1 MTETAEFE
9 LPTQEDF
16 HYDLRALC
24 LGAIRLTL
32 ETLLNEEVRALV
44 GAGKWQRLAS
54 PKDMGNASYLRR
66 LVTSMGLV
74 ELEAPRARAGGSS
87 SDVLGRYKRR
97 AAEVDDAITAAYVHG
112 SSTRKMGEVTNA

>member
-1 MTETAEFE
+1 MSETAEFE

-16 HYDLRALC
+16 HCDLRTLC

-54 PKDMGNASYLRR
+54 RKDMRNGSYLRR

-74 ELEAPRARAGGSS
+74 ELDVPRARAGGSA
-87 SDVLGRYKRR
+87 SDVLGRYRRR
-97 AAEVDDAITAAYVHG
+97 AAEVEAGQPEAVG
-112 SSTRKMGEVTNA
+112 LRR

>member
-1 MTETAEFE
+1 MTESAEFE

-16 HYDLRALC
+16 HCDLRTLC

-54 PKDMGNASYLRR
+54 RKDIRNGSYLRR

-74 ELEAPRARAGGSS
+74 ELDVPRARAGGSGGN
-87 SDVLGRYKRR
+87 VLGRYKRR
-97 AAEVDDAITAAYVHG
+97 ARGRRCDHRRVRPWHLDAKDG
-112 SSTRKMGEVTNA
+112 RG